1 VLSLGG
7 SSLKWS
13 RFLEKHSQKVNE
25 EATLAVAEVER
36 KKREKRKRQSLRN
49 KGRNDQYSALVAA
62 NQLRNNNRSSS
73 DSRVSST
80 CNEYVRVNK
89 GNQLVRNPKKVIRML
104 ASEKVRWSLH
114 TVRTRLAKKQQYCQ
128 FFTRFGECKKSGGKC
143 PYIHDRAKVAICTK
157 FLKGLCSNTSC
168 KLTHKVRYFF
178 LILLLIML
186 LIFFFHHE
194 YLSCRSFQKEC
205 QIVLTFCEGFVP
217 TQPVPIGM

>member
-1 VLSLGG
+1 MPGCHQLAMSMFCT
-7 SSLKWS
+7 
-13 RFLEKHSQKVNE
+13 FLLLEF
-25 EATLAVAEVER
+25 AL
-36 KKREKRKRQSLRN
+36 RKRSRIILF
-49 KGRNDQYSALVAA
+49 SIFL
-62 NQLRNNNRSSS
+62 NR
-73 DSRVSST
+73 
-80 CNEYVRVNK
+80 YVRVNK

-168 KLTHKVRYFF
+168 KLTHKVKYFF

-186 LIFFFHHE
+186 LIFFFP
-194 YLSCRSFQKEC
+194 SWVS
-205 QIVLTFCEGFVP
+205 VLQVLPERMPDCSYFLRGDSL
-217 TQPVPIGM
+217 

>member
-1 VLSLGG
+1 MPGCHQLAMSMFCT
-7 SSLKWS
+7 
-13 RFLEKHSQKVNE
+13 FLLLEF
-25 EATLAVAEVER
+25 AL
-36 KKREKRKRQSLRN
+36 RKR
-49 KGRNDQYSALVAA
+49 
-62 NQLRNNNRSSS
+62 
-73 DSRVSST
+73 SRIILFSIFLSR
-80 CNEYVRVNK
+80 YVRVNK

-178 LILLLIML
+178 LILLLIM
-186 LIFFFHHE
+186 F
-194 YLSCRSFQKEC
+194 
-205 QIVLTFCEGFVP
+205 
-217 TQPVPIGM
+217 